1 MEAGGTRFADAIVT
15 VLLLSGLVAR
25 RVVVT
30 PAKIVANASWE
41 RNCLPLPYPIEL
53 QLGGNCRTVGEGK
66 HNERSSGTDRGDFS
80 PGTSLSSED
89 LSHPLSAGSRRGAV
103 IQATVSHPVKGG
115 IYPVIYFTINQDS
128 RVERG
133 VVAQQRLA
141 VLTLLTEPG
150 SLPVLPV
157 ISQTGYQQRQ
167 RGGAIS
173 LTSLVVNPGP
183 RHITLQGGV
192 ELEGPGHGE
201 IYLPVQPVTV
211 LPGCVRRLEVTYHP
225 DQLPI
230 GTYTGRWRLDT
241 GGAAAVAQ
249 AFAFDVITPFELA
262 QPGLELEGWQVVAD
276 RGTGG
281 MAVVG
286 VVRNDG
292 NTELSPVVAALPTDG
307 QEEAA
312 VLDVGTLAPGQARLV
327 EIPLPRN
334 LSKSA
339 QVDLLARA
347 QFKDRAIEESLRGI
361 EIGQV
366 NLVAASN

>member
-1 MEAGGTRFADAIVT
+1 MRWKQAGRGLLMAIVT
-15 VLLLSGLVAR
+15 VLLLSGLVGVGG
-25 RVVVT
+25 VVVT
-30 PAKIVANASWE
+30 PAKIVANASLGTQ
-41 RNCLPLPYPIEL
+41 LPPITVSNRGHSSAEIVV
-53 QLGGNCRTVGEGK
+53 TVGEGK
-66 HNERSSGTDRGDFS
+66 HNERGVPVLTEAIS
-80 PGTSLSSED
+80 PQEPRS
-89 LSHPLSAGSRRGAV
+89 PLKIFPTRFQLGPGEEQV

-327 EIPLPRN
+327 EIPLPPQ
-334 LSKSA
+334 S
-339 QVDLLARA
+339 V
-347 QFKDRAIEESLRGI
+347 
-361 EIGQV
+361 
-366 NLVAASN
+366 